1 VQLLIELRKGLYS
14 VGAFYILYFV
24 LLVLMEAIDVLIKYW
39 GHTQFRLKQEEI
51 IKQVI
56 DKKDILALLPTGG
69 GKSICYQVPALMQE
83 GICLVISPLIA
94 LMDDQVR
101 FLKSKGIKSVAIT
114 SGMHYND
121 IDTALTNCIY
131 GGVKFLYLSPE
142 RLQNELV
149 QTRIKEMK
157 INLITVDEAHC
168 ISEWG
173 HNFRPAYRHISEIR
187 ELIPE
192 TPVLALTATATAS
205 VIDDIQDNLDFKEH
219 NLIQSSFIRE
229 NLSYVVDNVEDKKSR
244 LLKLVDKIKS
254 SVIVYVGSRKAAK
267 EITEFLI
274 ANNYSANYYHGGLA
288 AKTRTERQESWTK
301 NQTRIM
307 VATNAFG
314 MGIDKADVKLV
325 VHMELPSTIEAYF
338 QEAGRAGRN
347 GEQAYAFLLANKS
360 DVKKQQDLLKL
371 RYPSIAEIKQV
382 YQQLANYFQLAE
394 NVLPEDP
401 ISFDIINF
409 GERYKMSNLKVYNI
423 LKYLEK
429 EEQIKLSDA
438 IHSPSKLMIKVSN
451 AELYKFQIANKYY
464 DNLLKLL
471 LRSYAN
477 LFYNYVIINEQEI
490 ATRFNVPIEEILRLL
505 NKLVQ
510 LEIVKYSPKNNNSQ
524 ITYLKARKDTE
535 KLYLDE
541 NKWEERKKYEQEKLD
556 KITNYISDKENC
568 RSKMLLHYF
577 GEQESNKCGKCD
589 FCINEKRQKIKDT
602 EYQKIKNEMQG
613 VLEDKELTIEEICV
627 LMPNYREQQLI
638 SIIQY
643 LFDNDKIGKFGNK
656 YQWKSN

>member
-1 VQLLIELRKGLYS
+1 
-14 VGAFYILYFV
+14 
-24 LLVLMEAIDVLIKYW
+24 MDAIDVLIKYW
-39 GHTQFRLKQEEI
+39 GHTQFRLKQQEI

-56 DKKDILALLPTGG
+56 DKKDTLALLPTGG

-101 FLKSKGIKSVAIT
+101 FLKSKGIKSIAIT
-114 SGMHYND
+114 SGMHYNE

-149 QTRIKEMK
+149 QTRIKEMN

-187 ELIPE
+187 EIIPD
-192 TPVLALTATATAS
+192 TPVLALSATATSS
-205 VIDDIQDNLDFKEH
+205 VIDDIQNNLNFKEH

-229 NLSYVVDNVEDKKSR
+229 NLSYVVDNVEDKKLR

-254 SVIVYVGSRKAAK
+254 SVIIYVGSRKAAK
-267 EITEFLI
+267 EITNFLLN
-274 ANNYSANYYHGGLA
+274 NNYSANYYHGGLA
-288 AKTRTERQESWTK
+288 AKVRTERQESWTQ

-314 MGIDKADVKLV
+314 MGIDKPDVKLV
-325 VHMELPSTIEAYF
+325 VHLELPSTIEAYF
-338 QEAGRAGRN
+338 QEAGRAGRD
-347 GEQAYAFLLANKS
+347 GKQAYAFLLANKG
-360 DVKKQQDLLKL
+360 DVKKQQDLLTL
-371 RYPSIAEIKQV
+371 RYPSISEIKTV
-382 YQQLANYFQLAE
+382 YQNLANYFQLAE
-394 NVLPEDP
+394 NELPEQA
-401 ISFDIINF
+401 ISFDMVIF
-409 GERYKMSNLKVYNI
+409 TERYKMSSLKLYNI

-429 EEQIKLSDA
+429 EEYIKLSEA
-438 IHSPSKLMIKVSN
+438 IHSPSKLTIKVSN

-464 DNLLKLL
+464 DNFLKLL

-490 ATRFNVPIEEILRLL
+490 AKRFNVNNEEVVRLL

-510 LEIVKYSPKNNNSQ
+510 LEIVKYAPKNNNSQ

-535 KLYLDE
+535 KLYLAE
-541 NKWEERKKYEQEKLD
+541 KKWEERKKYEQEKLN
-556 KITNYISDKENC
+556 KITNYIIDKDSC
-568 RSKMLLHYF
+568 RSRLLLHYF
-577 GEQESNKCGKCD
+577 GETESNQCGKCD
-589 FCINEKRQKIKDT
+589 YCINEKRQKIKES
-602 EYQKIKNEMQG
+602 EYKEITNK
-613 VLEDKELTIEEICV
+613 LEIFLKDKELTIEEICV
-627 LMPNYREQQLI
+627 LMPNYNEHQLI

-643 LFDNDKIGKFGNK
+643 LFDNEIVGKFGNK
-656 YQWKSN
+656 YQWKSNK

>member
-1 VQLLIELRKGLYS
+1 
-14 VGAFYILYFV
+14 
-24 LLVLMEAIDVLIKYW
+24 MDAIDVLIKYW
-39 GHTQFRLKQEEI
+39 GHTQFRLKQQEI

-56 DKKDILALLPTGG
+56 DKKDTLALLPTGG

-101 FLKSKGIKSVAIT
+101 FLKSKGIKSIAIT
-114 SGMHYND
+114 SGMYYNE

-149 QTRIKEMK
+149 QTRIKEMN

-187 ELIPE
+187 EIIPD
-192 TPVLALTATATAS
+192 TPVLALSATATSS
-205 VIDDIQDNLDFKEH
+205 VIDDIQNNLNFKEH
-219 NLIQSSFIRE
+219 NLIQSSFTRE
-229 NLSYVVDNVEDKKSR
+229 NLSYVVDNVEDKKLR

-254 SVIVYVGSRKAAK
+254 SVIIYVGSRKAAK
-267 EITEFLI
+267 EITNFLLN
-274 ANNYSANYYHGGLA
+274 NNYSANYYHGGLA
-288 AKTRTERQESWTK
+288 VKVRTERQESWTQ

-314 MGIDKADVKLV
+314 MGIDKPDVKLV
-325 VHMELPSTIEAYF
+325 VHLELPSTIEAYF
-338 QEAGRAGRN
+338 QEAGRAGRD
-347 GEQAYAFLLANKS
+347 GKQAYAFLLANKG
-360 DVKKQQDLLKL
+360 DVKKQQDLLTL
-371 RYPSIAEIKQV
+371 RYPSISEIKTV
-382 YQQLANYFQLAE
+382 YQNLANYFQLAE
-394 NVLPEDP
+394 NELPEQA
-401 ISFDIINF
+401 ISFDMIDF
-409 GERYKMSNLKVYNI
+409 TERYKMSNLKLYNM

-429 EEQIKLSDA
+429 EEYIKLSEA

-464 DNLLKLL
+464 DNFLKLL

-490 ATRFNVPIEEILRLL
+490 ANRFNVNNEEVVRLL

-510 LEIVKYSPKNNNSQ
+510 LEIVKYAPKNNNSQ

-535 KLYLDE
+535 KLYLAE
-541 NKWEERKKYEQEKLD
+541 KKWEERKKYEQEKLN
-556 KITNYISDKENC
+556 KITNYIIDKDSC
-568 RSKMLLHYF
+568 RSRLLLYYF

-589 FCINEKRQKIKDT
+589 YCINEKRQKIKES
-602 EYQKIKNEMQG
+602 EYKEITSK
-613 VLEDKELTIEEICV
+613 LEIFLKDKELTIEEICV
-627 LMPNYREQQLI
+627 LMPNYHEQQLI

-643 LFDNDKIGKFGNK
+643 LFDNELVGKYGNK
-656 YQWKSN
+656 YQWKSNK

>member
-1 VQLLIELRKGLYS
+1 
-14 VGAFYILYFV
+14 
-24 LLVLMEAIDVLIKYW
+24 MDAIDVLIKYW
-39 GHTQFRLKQEEI
+39 GHTQFRLKQQEI

-56 DKKDILALLPTGG
+56 HKKDTLALLPTGG

-101 FLKSKGIKSVAIT
+101 FLKSKGIKSIAIT
-114 SGMHYND
+114 SGMHYNE

-149 QTRIKEMK
+149 QTRIKEMN

-187 ELIPE
+187 EIIPD
-192 TPVLALTATATAS
+192 TPVLALSATATSS
-205 VIDDIQDNLDFKEH
+205 VIDDIQNNLNFKKH
-219 NLIQSSFIRE
+219 NLIQSSFTRE
-229 NLSYVVDNVEDKKSR
+229 NLSYVVDNVEDKKLR

-254 SVIVYVGSRKAAK
+254 SVIIYVGSRKAAK
-267 EITEFLI
+267 EITNFLLN
-274 ANNYSANYYHGGLA
+274 NNYSANYYHGGLA
-288 AKTRTERQESWTK
+288 VKVRTERQESWTQ

-314 MGIDKADVKLV
+314 MGIDKPDVKLV
-325 VHMELPSTIEAYF
+325 VHLELPSTIEAYF
-338 QEAGRAGRN
+338 QEAGRAGRD
-347 GEQAYAFLLANKS
+347 GKQAYAFLLANKG
-360 DVKKQQDLLKL
+360 DVKKQQDLLTL
-371 RYPSIAEIKQV
+371 RYPSISEIKTV
-382 YQQLANYFQLAE
+382 YQNLANYFQLAE
-394 NVLPEDP
+394 NELPEQA
-401 ISFDIINF
+401 ISFDMIDF
-409 GERYKMSNLKVYNI
+409 TERYKMSNLKLYNM

-429 EEQIKLSDA
+429 EEYIKLSEA

-464 DNLLKLL
+464 DNFLKLL

-490 ATRFNVPIEEILRLL
+490 ANRFNVNNEEVVRLL

-510 LEIVKYSPKNNNSQ
+510 LEIVKYAPKNNNSQ

-535 KLYLDE
+535 KLYLAE
-541 NKWEERKKYEQEKLD
+541 KKWEERKKYEQEKLN
-556 KITNYISDKENC
+556 KITNYIIDKDSC
-568 RSKMLLHYF
+568 RSRLLLYYF

-589 FCINEKRQKIKDT
+589 YCINEKRQKIKES
-602 EYQKIKNEMQG
+602 EYKEITSK
-613 VLEDKELTIEEICV
+613 LEIFLKDKELTIEEICV
-627 LMPNYREQQLI
+627 LMPNYHEQQLI

-643 LFDNDKIGKFGNK
+643 LFDNELVGKYGNK
-656 YQWKSN
+656 YQWKSNK

>member
-1 VQLLIELRKGLYS
+1 
-14 VGAFYILYFV
+14 
-24 LLVLMEAIDVLIKYW
+24 MDAIDVLIKYW
-39 GHTQFRLKQEEI
+39 GHTQFRLKQQEI

-56 DKKDILALLPTGG
+56 DKKDTLALLPTGG

-101 FLKSKGIKSVAIT
+101 FLKSKGIKSIAIT
-114 SGMHYND
+114 SGMYYNE

-149 QTRIKEMK
+149 QTRIKEMN

-187 ELIPE
+187 EIIPD
-192 TPVLALTATATAS
+192 TPVLALSATATSS
-205 VIDDIQDNLDFKEH
+205 VIDDIQNNLNFKEH

-229 NLSYVVDNVEDKKSR
+229 NLSYVVDNVEDKKLR

-254 SVIVYVGSRKAAK
+254 SVIIYVGSRKAAK
-267 EITEFLI
+267 EITNFLLN
-274 ANNYSANYYHGGLA
+274 NNYSANYYHGGLA
-288 AKTRTERQESWTK
+288 VKVRTERQESWTQ

-314 MGIDKADVKLV
+314 MGIDKPDVKLV
-325 VHMELPSTIEAYF
+325 VHLELPSTIEAYF
-338 QEAGRAGRN
+338 QEAGRAGRD
-347 GEQAYAFLLANKS
+347 GKQAYVFLLANKG
-360 DVKKQQDLLKL
+360 DVKKQQDLLTL
-371 RYPSIAEIKQV
+371 RYPSISEIKTV
-382 YQQLANYFQLAE
+382 YQNLANYFQLAE
-394 NVLPEDP
+394 NELPEQA
-401 ISFDIINF
+401 ISFDMVIF
-409 GERYKMSNLKVYNI
+409 TERYKMSSLKLYNI

-429 EEQIKLSDA
+429 EEYIKLSEA
-438 IHSPSKLMIKVSN
+438 IHSPSKLTIKVSN

-464 DNLLKLL
+464 DNFLKLL

-490 ATRFNVPIEEILRLL
+490 AKRFNVNNEEVVRLL

-510 LEIVKYSPKNNNSQ
+510 LEIVKYAPKNNNSQ

-535 KLYLDE
+535 KLYLAE
-541 NKWEERKKYEQEKLD
+541 KKWEERKKYEQEKLN
-556 KITNYISDKENC
+556 KITNYIIDKDSC
-568 RSKMLLHYF
+568 RSRLLLHYF
-577 GEQESNKCGKCD
+577 GETESNQCGKCD
-589 FCINEKRQKIKDT
+589 YCINEKRQKIKES
-602 EYQKIKNEMQG
+602 EYKEITNK
-613 VLEDKELTIEEICV
+613 LEIFLKDKELTIEEICV
-627 LMPNYREQQLI
+627 LMPNYNEHQLI

-643 LFDNDKIGKFGNK
+643 LFDNEVVGKFGNK
-656 YQWKSN
+656 YQWKSNK

>member
-1 VQLLIELRKGLYS
+1 
-14 VGAFYILYFV
+14 
-24 LLVLMEAIDVLIKYW
+24 MEAVDVLIKYW

-56 DKKDILALLPTGG
+56 EKRDTLALLPTGG

-94 LMDDQVR
+94 LMEDQVR
-101 FLKSKGIKSVAIT
+101 FLKSKGIKSVSIT

-131 GGVKFLYLSPE
+131 GGIKFLYLSPE

-149 QTRIKEMK
+149 QTRIKEMN

-187 ELIPE
+187 EIVPD
-192 TPVLALTATATAS
+192 TPVLALTATATSS
-205 VIDDIQDNLDFKEH
+205 VISDIQDNLNFKEH
-219 NLIQSSFIRE
+219 NLIQSSFVRE
-229 NLSYVVDNVEDKKSR
+229 NLSYVVDNTEDKKTR
-244 LLKLVDKIKS
+244 LLKLVNKIKS

-267 EITEFLI
+267 EITDFLI
-274 ANNYSANYYHGGLA
+274 NNNYSANYYHGGLA

-314 MGIDKADVKLV
+314 MGIDKPDVKLV
-325 VHMELPSTIEAYF
+325 VHLELPATIEAYF
-338 QEAGRAGRN
+338 QEAGRAGRDGN
-347 GEQAYAFLLANKS
+347 QAYAFLLANKT

-371 RYPSIAEIKQV
+371 RYPSIKEIKEV
-382 YQQLANYFQLAE
+382 YQQLANHFQLAE
-394 NVLPEDP
+394 NVLPEEA
-401 ISFDIINF
+401 ISFDIVAF
-409 GERYKMSNLKVYNI
+409 SERYKTSNLKVYNM

-438 IHSPSKLMIKVSN
+438 IHSPSKLMMKVSN
-451 AELYKFQIANKYY
+451 AQLYKFQIANKYY
-464 DNLLKLL
+464 DNFLKLL

-490 ATRFNVPIEEILRLL
+490 ANRFNVTIDEVVRLL

-535 KLYLDE
+535 KLYLGE
-541 NKWEERKKYEQEKLD
+541 RKWEERKKYEQEKLE
-556 KITNYISDKENC
+556 KITNYISDKGTC
-568 RSKMLLHYF
+568 RSKLLLHYF
-577 GEQESNKCGKCD
+577 GEKESKQCGKCD
-589 FCINEKRQKIKDT
+589 YCIKEKRQKIKEA
-602 EYQKIKNEMQG
+602 EYQKITSSLKEI
-613 VLEDKELTIEEICV
+613 LIDKELTIEEICT
-627 LMPNYREQQLI
+627 LLPKTDEKKLI
-638 SIIQY
+638 TIIQY
-643 LFDNDKIGKFGNK
+643 LFDNDRVGKFGNK